1 MWASIRHVDVL
12 LLMGSNIINVR
23 GLFGMEGVPNP
34 DRPIHRIAA
43 VNTKNGVWYSVEGR
57 SNEVTVNHY
66 VIGILCDGVV
76 SALRRP
82 TVGKAMAIRAAMS
95 VGWTLKATNT
105 TGDCGIDAMAHH
117 SGAVR
122 NRAVFQNIRDELS
135 AALLERCEQ
144 PAWQDAFVACREHDP
159 SAGPAGPADAAAGGM
174 GPPPARRQ
182 GLRALRLLDRLPLQG
197 LRLRRFHPPPLP
209 SDADARPSGLPP
221 PLSPQDA
228 GPPPL
233 PPLPPPAQ
241 RPQLPQG
248 ADAEPSGSSEL
259 VPVETFKG
267 WLNSLPSDHLAIIT
281 KGYWTF
287 REVEEG
293 WLAARPVVRR
303 ARAIRRSHR
312 RTSLNHRLATG
323 IAYRRWLEGDG
334 RQPKSKLKDSRAKP
348 PFTHPFF

>member
-1 MWASIRHVDVL
+1 MGEYIGFFEFLLWASIRDVDVL

-57 SNEVTVNHY
+57 TNEVTVNHY

-76 SALRRP
+76 SAPRRP

-144 PAWQDAFVACREHDP
+144 PAWQDAFVAC
-159 SAGPAGPADAAAGGM
+159 
-174 GPPPARRQ
+174 Q
-182 GLRALRLLDRLPLQG
+182 
-197 LRLRRFHPPPLP
+197 
-209 SDADARPSGLPP
+209 
-221 PLSPQDA
+221 
-228 GPPPL
+228 
-233 PPLPPPAQ
+233 
-241 RPQLPQG
+241 
-248 ADAEPSGSSEL
+248 
-259 VPVETFKG
+259 
-267 WLNSLPSDHLAIIT
+267 
-281 KGYWTF
+281 
-287 REVEEG
+287 
-293 WLAARPVVRR
+293 
-303 ARAIRRSHR
+303 
-312 RTSLNHRLATG
+312 
-323 IAYRRWLEGDG
+323 
-334 RQPKSKLKDSRAKP
+334 
-348 PFTHPFF
+348 